1 MSGTLTQADAL
12 VPNFRIE
19 CAASNRFKITA
30 MQPIN
35 VFHAVDNN
43 DTEFIANQAM
53 PSDRYIDLTLGANG
67 TAYTAPVDG
76 YFTISKQAGASGEYI
91 DMLNA
96 SNGMST
102 GIMSSSTLNCRC
114 FLPVSK
120 NNTVTI
126 NYTLSGTTNTFRFIY
141 ANGAK

>member
-1 MSGTLTQADAL
+1 
-12 VPNFRIE
+12 
-19 CAASNRFKITA
+19 
-30 MQPIN
+30 
-35 VFHAVDNN
+35 
-43 DTEFIANQAM
+43 
-53 PSDRYIDLTLGANG
+53 
-67 TAYTAPVDG
+67 
-76 YFTISKQAGASGEYI
+76 
-91 DMLNA
+91 MLNA